1 MNYEY
6 KPTALDVIKKDIS
19 SFRKNISMK
28 HHLFQFKS
36 TRSKETPW
44 TSYNPFYFQI
54 QENTQKKS
62 NLRKKIVLT

>member
-54 QENTQKKS
+54 
-62 NLRKKIVLT
+62 